1 MATESH
7 PHLVSIV
14 IVSFN
19 GKHLLSECLAALK
32 RQTYR
37 RFETIVVDNG
47 STDGTWGYLKSAEVI
62 PVRLENNRGFTG
74 GGIAGLKAVSGEY
87 VALLNNDA
95 TPEKE
100 WLEELVGAMNAHPEA
115 GICASRILLADNPA
129 LVDSAGDGCTTAG
142 YGFKI
147 GHGGQAGE
155 YDSAGWI
162 FGACGAAAL
171 YRKSMFDEIGF
182 IDDSFFLLFEDVDLS
197 FRAQLMGWKCR
208 YVPSARVLHKFRAT
222 IGRGNAQEIY
232 YSARNSELVWLKNMP
247 FGLMV
252 RYLHHKIAQ
261 EFLDLAKFGLVRR
274 HPLAL
279 LKGKF
284 SVLCML
290 RSVLK
295 SRAGLQRKR
304 KASRAYLS
312 SILTPAW
319 GAGLVRLKLKRLL
332 GRDSAA

>member
-1 MATESH
+1 MAIESH
-7 PHLVSIV
+7 PQLVSIV

-19 GKHLLSECLAALK
+19 GKHLLGDCLAALR
-32 RQTYR
+32 RQTYK

-47 STDGTWGYLKSAEVI
+47 STDGTWEYLKSADVI

-74 GGIAGLKAVSGEY
+74 GSIAGLKAVSGEY
-87 VALLNNDA
+87 IALLNDDA
-95 TPEKE
+95 TPGET
-100 WLEELVGAMNAHPEA
+100 WLEELVETMKAYPDA
-115 GICASRILLADNPA
+115 GICASRILLADNPSR
-129 LVDSAGDGCTTAG
+129 VDSAGDGCTTAG

-147 GHGGQAGE
+147 GHGEAAE
-155 YDSAGWI
+155 KYDSAGWI

-171 YRKSMFDEIGF
+171 YRKAMFDEIGF
-182 IDDSFFLLFEDVDLS
+182 MDESFFLLFEDVDLS

-208 YVPSARVLHKFRAT
+208 YVPSATVTHKFRAT

-252 RYLHHKIAQ
+252 RYFHHKVAQ
-261 EFLDLAKFGLVRR
+261 EILDLVKFGLIRR

-284 SVLCML
+284 SAFRML
-290 RSVLK
+290 HSVLK
-295 SRAGLQRKR
+295 ARAGLQRKR

-319 GAGLVRLKLKRLL
+319 DSGLIKLKLRRLL
-332 GRDSAA
+332 GRNSGA